1 VVIQITDPDTD
12 LDHDTG
18 KTALVEVCSV
28 LVLLVSYVTT
38 LVIYSK
44 CRDFLLRV
52 SLRLTCNSRLVQHTK
67 KFLHPLYT
75 TTCDSRAV
83 KETEAV
89 SNND

>member
-67 KFLHPLYT
+67 NFYIHYT
-75 TTCDSRAV
+75 QQPVTV
-83 KETEAV
+83 EQLKKLKP
-89 SNND
+89 